1 MAITSST
8 IKTTLRAICCSSFFR
23 LFLLFFSVTWKIS
36 VILYKVKKGVIIMA
50 TSSIT
55 KQFVIK
61 DDKACD
67 RLIEILNRPS
77 RRKKTMNSS
86 NKYLE
91 GKKKLVQYFG
101 P

>member
-1 MAITSST
+1 
-8 IKTTLRAICCSSFFR
+8 
-23 LFLLFFSVTWKIS
+23 
-36 VILYKVKKGVIIMA
+36 MA